1 MTRTGAY
8 WGGQGKTG
16 NESGIILSG
25 MDEKE
30 YLKLLDLLFQVVEA
44 NKGPITGDDDR
55 YLDAEGL
62 AAKFFMHAASILYL
76 SRRIHIPDFPSTPVR
91 FIDSAS
97 IDVLARTALETFL
110 TFYYVFFAPKT
121 KDEQDYRYLT
131 YKGAGLAERQ
141 QLPVSTEENRQ
152 KLADEKTQLDDLCN
166 KLRSNAIFRSLSQK
180 QQSEVLTARRD
191 IWRKTFVSGKSR
203 LLSWTDIAINA
214 GFSKMLAQDTY
225 RYLSGYAH
233 SSNASIMQIKELLKK
248 EQMQLIEVPMNTINI
263 ATANLI
269 DEYSRLFPRAKNALH
284 ADTGRGIVEEWIQ
297 IGQKLESEDGE
308 R

>member
-1 MTRTGAY
+1 
-8 WGGQGKTG
+8 
-16 NESGIILSG
+16 

-62 AAKFFMHAASILYL
+62 AAKFFAHAASILYL
-76 SRRIHIPDFPSTPVR
+76 SRGTHILDFPSTPVG

-97 IDVLARTALETFL
+97 INVLARTALETFL
-110 TFYYVFFAPKT
+110 TFYYVFFAPGT
-121 KDEQDYRYLT
+121 KDEQDYRCLT
-131 YKGAGLAERQ
+131 YKAAGLAERQ

-180 QQSEVLTARRD
+180 QQSEVLTAPRD
-191 IWRKTFVSGKSR
+191 IWRKTFVNGKWR
-203 LLSWTDIAINA
+203 PLSWHDIAINA
-214 GFSKMLAQDTY
+214 GFSKMLAQHTY

-233 SSNASIMQIKELLKK
+233 SSSASIMQIKELLEK